1 MLLPFFSLSSEK
13 LRNIIEESLFH
24 WNEEELKITM
34 SFGLCQFDESK
45 NLEDCIK
52 KADDALYSAKSK
64 GRNCVVLSSSK

>member
-52 KADDALYSAKSK
+52 KADDALYAKSK